1 MGGSWTYFWELWI
14 QQGLGCRRSE
24 KESKTCEP
32 RIPTRVS
39 QTPVR
44 SYMFHTWVESLF
56 APREYT
62 ARTEMLCCGG
72 GGNSWPEVVAAHFS
86 RGYQWASPREAGDIT
101 YTLAGAD
108 TMLRR
113 QTTDPH
119 PDCDASCYPSFGKE
133 RVWGRNRGK
142 YRKSIWV
149 NRFPQGILILP
160 REACDMNWFYLHT
173 HFIIWMLK
181 VFIRVLYITKL
192 QVLTCLMRNRQMAV

>member
-1 MGGSWTYFWELWI
+1 MS
-14 QQGLGCRRSE
+14 LGYPLVFLRHPWRPTCS
-24 KESKTCEP
+24 TCEL
-32 RIPTRVS
+32 RACL
-39 QTPVR
+39 
-44 SYMFHTWVESLF
+44 HLESIQ
-56 APREYT
+56 PGQR
-62 ARTEMLCCGG
+62 CCVV

-101 YTLAGAD
+101 YTLADAD
-108 TMLRR
+108 TTLRR

-119 PDCDASCYPSFGKE
+119 PGCDASCYPSFGKE

-142 YRKSIWV
+142 NRESIWV